1 MQSKDQIA
9 QRPSGS
15 NALKWL
21 KYVVIA
27 LVVSAAVAVSTIL
40 IMGDSWAKMKARA
53 AAKGQIDYYTERQ
66 GPDGPSTMTARNSFV
81 WLLIHQKFPV
91 AARKENNR
99 YLADLKRIPDY
110 DPPRIQNEK
119 FLTAIEFRR
128 AGFLDIAIEELS
140 AIEAEDG
147 DSYGG
152 LNTSRW
158 VISTLMEQK
167 RYAEAETKCQ
177 RLLDSPEKLARLR
190 KYNEWGDPQTMLA
203 RCLAAQGKHAKA
215 ESAFNRAIA
224 LLEESRGTDD
234 YATHFERVQ
243 LAHSLAAMGR
253 NEEALS
259 LARGALPFFENF
271 KYSSSQS
278 IKELREF
285 ITRLDRSAKPA
296 SF

>member
-15 NALKWL
+15 NALKWV

-27 LVVSAAVAVSTIL
+27 LCVLAGVTVSTIL
-40 IMGDSWAKMKARA
+40 MMGDSLSKMKARA
-53 AAKGQIDYYTERQ
+53 AAKGQIDYYTQRQ
-66 GPDGPSTMTARNSFV
+66 GPNDSSTMAARNAYV

-91 AARKENNR
+91 AARRENNR

-110 DPPRIQNEK
+110 DSPRIQNEK
-119 FLTAIEFRR
+119 FLTAMEFRS

-152 LNTSRW
+152 LSTSRW
-158 VISTLMEQK
+158 VITILMEMK
-167 RYAEAETKCQ
+167 RYTEAETRCQ

-190 KYNEWGDPQTMLA
+190 KYDEWGDPQLMLA
-203 RCLAAQGKHAKA
+203 RCLAAQGKHTKA
-215 ESAFNRAIA
+215 EAAFNRAIA

-234 YATHFERVQ
+234 YATHFERVK

-253 NEEALS
+253 NEEALA
-259 LARGALPFFENF
+259 LARRALPVFENF
-271 KYSSSQS
+271 Q
-278 IKELREF
+278 
-285 ITRLDRSAKPA
+285 
-296 SF
+296 